1 MGRAKRKRKAKE
13 KAKRK
18 AKIKAG
24 KLVRFVLSNSP
35 VKYNGW
41 SNRYNYQSNLHHLI
55 YKDATFTNDKFQNC
69 IITDCNFK
77 QTSFTDVDFAHCNLK
92 GSTFK
97 NSRLKNVTFFNC
109 KMKSVDFSGATF
121 DNVAFICMSIDAT
134 KNLPSSGYVIINKYP
149 QITHQRLLENA
160 MALSQYSQYY
170 KYHILNVDKNKVNNW
185 YLYLL
190 AEQYQSYDDV
200 ARGLYALRNRY
211 NKRGFITVGA
221 YKKHLDTYLK
231 I

>member
-13 KAKRK
+13 KAK
-18 AKIKAG
+18 IKES

-41 SNRYNYQSNLHHLI
+41 SNKYNYQSNIHHLI
-55 YKDATFTNDKFQNC
+55 YKGADFLNDKFQNC

-77 QTSFTDVDFAHCNLK
+77 QAHFSDVDFAHCNLK
-92 GSTFK
+92 GSSFENT
-97 NSRLKNVTFFNC
+97 RLKNVTFFNC

-121 DNVAFICMSIDAT
+121 DNVAFICMSVDTI
-134 KNLPSSGYVIINKYP
+134 KNLPLNGYIVINKYP
-149 QITHQRLLENA
+149 QITHQRLLDNA
-160 MALSQYSQYY
+160 MALSQYIQFY

-185 YLYLL
+185 YLFLL
-190 AEQYQSYDDV
+190 AEQYQCYDDV
-200 ARGLYALRNRY
+200 ARGLYALRNRRY
-211 NKRGFITVGA
+211 KNGFITVGA
-221 YKKHLDTYLK
+221 YKKYLDTYLK